1 MSENSSVKYYQENKE
16 RLQKKIV
23 EDVKVFLKNKK
34 KKQQYGCEQYKN
46 LSEGKKQELVGYWK
60 NIMK

>member
-46 LSEGKKQELVGYWK
+46 LSERKKQELVGY
-60 NIMK
+60 